1 MKKVIDLSESTTK
14 SYSVHSDDVEAT
26 INVLHRKN
34 DHVPTYSVEYPEFK
48 EATRT
53 VLDDIKHEI
62 TRRVDIEEK
71 EILDPKSVEK
81 IKGEFIERSKE
92 VTKEFFPKLDKEEV
106 STIAGRLTHQMYGLG
121 RIEILL
127 SDDDL
132 EEIVIN
138 CAEEP
143 IWVYHK
149 EFGWLKTDIVLENES
164 KIYNYS
170 SVIGRRVGKQI
181 TNLRPLL
188 DAHLPSGDRVNATL
202 FPITTQG
209 NTITIRK
216 FARNPW
222 TITHFIDPENG
233 TLSKEIAALLW
244 ISIQYEMNAIIAGG
258 TGSGKTSML
267 NTLTPFIPPNQR
279 IVTIEDTREL
289 NLPQY
294 LHWVPMTT
302 REPNPE
308 GKGKVSM
315 LDLMV
320 NSLRMRPDRILVGEI
335 REKKQAEVLF
345 EAMLT
350 GHSVYSTLHANTAQE
365 VKRRMSNPPID
376 IPETM
381 FESLH
386 LTCVQYR
393 DRRSGIRRTRE
404 LAEISTKPKR
414 KGEGVDLQVRTLYRW
429 KPNKDTFEKIRDSER
444 LIDELKEHTSMS
456 KREVKEN
463 LREKEEVLEWFLE
476 NDLKTTNSVGKVVAE
491 YYTNKEEVLDL
502 VRDNSSPDKILPE
515 DVIKELKKRGLRD

>member
-1 MKKVIDLSESTTK
+1 MKEYGVD
-14 SYSVHSDDVEAT
+14 SDNVEAD
-26 INVLHRKN
+26 IKILQGDE
-34 DHVPTYSVEYPEFK
+34 DHVPRYSVDYPEFE
-48 EATRT
+48 EATKT

-62 TRRVDIEEK
+62 TSNINIEER

-81 IKGEFIERSKE
+81 IKKDFLDTSER
-92 VTKEFFPKLDKEEV
+92 VARRFFPKLDDEQI
-106 STIAGRLTHQMYGLG
+106 STISGRLTHQMYGLG
-121 RIEILL
+121 KVEILL

-138 CAEEP
+138 SSDEP

-149 EFGWLKTDIVLENES
+149 EFGWLKTDIVLESEE

-181 TNLRPLL
+181 TNLQPLL

-202 FPITTQG
+202 FPVSTDG

-222 TITHFIDPENG
+222 TITHFISPENG
-233 TLSKEIAALLW
+233 TLSKELAALLW
-244 ISIQYEMNAIIAGG
+244 LSLQYEMNMLIAGG
-258 TGSGKTSML
+258 TASGKTALL

-320 NSLRMRPDRILVGEI
+320 NSLRMRPDRIMVGEI

-350 GHSVYSTLHANTAQE
+350 GHSVYATLHANTAQE
-365 VKRRMSNPPID
+365 VKRRMSNPPIN
-376 IPETM
+376 IPKTM
-381 FESLH
+381 LESLH

-393 DRRSGIRRTRE
+393 DRRTGTRRTRE
-404 LAEISTKPKR
+404 LAEIVPKSRR
-414 KGEGVDLQVRTLYRW
+414 KGEGVDLNVRTLYRW
-429 KPNKDTFEKIRDSER
+429 KPDEDKFEKIRDSER
-444 LIDELKEHTSMS
+444 LIGEIKDHTSMTE
-456 KREVKEN
+456 KEIQEN
-463 LREKEEVLEWFLE
+463 LKEKEEILQWFLD
-476 NDLKTTNSVGKVVAE
+476 NDLKTTNSVGKIVAE
-491 YYTNKEEVLDL
+491 YYTNEERVLDL
-502 VRDNSSPDKILPE
+502 VNENANPDEILPK
-515 DVIKELKKRGLRD
+515 DVIKELKKRGFRD